1 MKTCVSV
8 RPVKQYSRREFLH
21 RSAGAATLLGLAA
34 LGSKHFLASA
44 FAEESY
50 TGDLV
55 VVSQLGAAPDQAL
68 PKLLDAF
75 KAANPG
81 INTKLVLYPEEKF
94 VALYTA
100 AQAAG
105 EQIDLLMLN
114 GQDIRRYATSGALV
128 PFDDVSYKNRFIP
141 EALVP
146 YTIGG
151 HLWGVPSGA
160 AGGFPIYVNMALLKK
175 YQLAQPKTYEELK
188 QIGKVLDQQGVK
200 AFTHP
205 GKVIYMWPVWFFTT
219 FAQTTGNK
227 PIERTTE
234 ILTGKG
240 KFTDPDVVQAIDLV
254 FQFSRDQLF
263 APGVFSLDF
272 PNALNEFTTGKCAFY
287 LFHDSVA
294 KQVMEAN
301 PPNMELDV
309 MLMPNLVGKPV
320 ESQFPG
326 GPGLVV
332 TIPVQIDP
340 KRKEVAWR
348 LVDFLTTDSSNADS
362 VKANGGAVPVNASVS
377 PADIP
382 VYIKEKGFIHQ
393 MVTYLDW
400 FWPPEITHGFQEGLQ
415 AGLAGRIKADDMAK
429 NIQARFDR
437 LVSSGYSFKG

>member
-1 MKTCVSV
+1 MNNRLSSRTGE
-8 RPVKQYSRREFLH
+8 RYSRREFLR
-21 RSAGAATLLGLAA
+21 RSAGATALFSLAA
-34 LGSKHFLASA
+34 LGSKHFFSKA
-44 FAEESY
+44 FAEEAY

-55 VVSQLGAAPDQAL
+55 LVSQLGAAPDKAL
-68 PKLLDAF
+68 PKLLETF

-81 INTKLVLYPEEKF
+81 ISTKTILYPEEKF

-105 EQIDLLMLN
+105 EQIDVLMLN
-114 GQDIRRYATSGALV
+114 GQDIRRYATSGAV
-128 PFDDVSYKNRFIP
+128 IPFDDIPFKNRFIP

-151 HLWGVPSGA
+151 HLWGVPAGA

-175 YQLAQPKTYEELK
+175 YQLEPPKTYDELK
-188 QIGKVLDQQGVK
+188 QVGKVLGEHGVE

-240 KFTDPDVVQAIDLV
+240 KFTDPDVVQGIDLV
-254 FQFSRDQLF
+254 FQFSRDKLF
-263 APGVFSLDF
+263 TPGVFSLDF
-272 PNALNEFTTGKCAFY
+272 PNALSEFNTGKCAFY

-294 KQVMEAN
+294 KQIMEAN
-301 PPNMELDV
+301 PANMELDV

-326 GPGLVV
+326 GPGLVLS
-332 TIPVQIDP
+332 IPTKIDP
-340 KRKEVAWR
+340 KRKDVAIK
-348 LVDFLTTDSSNADS
+348 LIDFLTTDSSNAES
-362 VKANGGAVPVNASVS
+362 VKLNGGAVPVNANVR
-377 PADIP
+377 PLDIP

-415 AGLAGRIKADDMAK
+415 AGLAGRIKAEEMAK
-429 NIQARFDR
+429 NVQATFDR
-437 LVSSGYSFKG
+437 LVSNGYSFKG

>member
-1 MKTCVSV
+1 MKTCASA
-8 RPVKQYSRREFLH
+8 RPSRRYSRRQFLC
-21 RSAGAATLLGLAA
+21 RSAGATALFGLAA
-34 LGSKHFLASA
+34 LGSKYYLGNAL
-44 FAEESY
+44 AEESY

-55 VVSQLGAAPDQAL
+55 ILSQLGAAPDKAL
-68 PKLLDAF
+68 PKLLEAF
-75 KAANPG
+75 KAANSG
-81 INTKLVLYPEEKF
+81 INTKVVLYPEEKF

-105 EQIDLLMLN
+105 EQIDVLMLN
-114 GQDIRRYATSGALV
+114 GQDIRRYATSGALI
-128 PFDDVSYKNRFIP
+128 PFDDITYKSRFIP

-151 HLWGVPSGA
+151 QLWGVPAGA

-175 YQLAQPKTYEELK
+175 YQLAQPKTYDELK
-188 QIGKVLDQQGVK
+188 QIGKVLDGHGLK

-219 FAQTTGNK
+219 FAQTTENK
-227 PIERTTE
+227 PIERTTQ

-240 KFTDPDVVQAIDLV
+240 KFTDSDVVQAIDLV
-254 FQFSRDQLF
+254 FQFSRDKLF
-263 APGVFSLDF
+263 IPGMFSLDF

-301 PPNMELDV
+301 PPDMELDV
-309 MLMPNLVGKPV
+309 MLMPNLVGKQV

-332 TIPVQIDP
+332 SIPVKIDP
-340 KRKEVAWR
+340 KRKDVAWK
-348 LVDFLTTDSSNADS
+348 LVDFLTTDSSDAES
-362 VKANGGAVPVNASVS
+362 VKLNGGAVPVNVNVS

-382 VYIKEKGFIHQ
+382 VYIKEKGFIDK

-415 AGLAGRIKADDMAK
+415 AGLAGRITADELAK
-429 NIQARFDR
+429 NIQATFER

>member
-1 MKTCVSV
+1 MNTRVPL
-8 RPVKQYSRREFLH
+8 RLGERYSRREFLR
-21 RSAGAATLLGLAA
+21 RSAGATALFGLAA
-34 LGSKHFLASA
+34 LGSKHFLGSA
-44 FAEESY
+44 LAEESY

-55 VVSQLGAAPDQAL
+55 IVSQLGAAPDKAL

-81 INTKLVLYPEEKF
+81 TNPKLVLYPEEKF

-105 EQIDLLMLN
+105 EQIDVLMLN
-114 GQDIRRYATSGALV
+114 GQDIRRYATSGALI
-128 PFDDVSYKNRFIP
+128 PFDNISYKGRFIP
-141 EALVP
+141 EALLP

-151 HLWGVPSGA
+151 HLWGVPAGA

-175 YQLAQPKTYEELK
+175 YELVQPKTYDELK
-188 QIGKVLDQQGVK
+188 QIGKVLDEHGIK

-254 FQFSRDQLF
+254 FQFSRDKLF
-263 APGVFSLDF
+263 TPGIFSLDF
-272 PNALNEFTTGKCAFY
+272 PNALSEFTTGKCAFY

-294 KQVMEAN
+294 KQIMEAN
-301 PPNMELDV
+301 PPSMELDV
-309 MLMPNLVGKPV
+309 ILMPNLVGKPV

-332 TIPVQIDP
+332 SIPGKIDP
-340 KRKEVAWR
+340 KRKDASWK
-348 LVDFLTTDSSNADS
+348 LVDFLTKDSSDAES
-362 VKANGGAVPVNASVS
+362 VKLNGGAVPVNAEVS
-377 PADIP
+377 PPDIP

-415 AGLAGRIKADDMAK
+415 AGLAGRIKAEEMAK
-429 NIQARFDR
+429 NVQATFDR
-437 LVSSGYSFKG
+437 LVANGYSFKG